1 MRILLVS
8 EPGENGVFRHV
19 EDLTEHLISTGH
31 TVSLAYSDVRSSDRL
46 FCLVEKVRQSGGFT
60 ENLEI
65 ANQPQFGD
73 LRAIMRL
80 LSLYRRF
87 KPDVIHAHSAKAG
100 GLVRLLRRFGAH
112 PQVFYTPH
120 AYYGLGRKASFSVR
134 FFTFVERYLAPGTV
148 TINLSPDE
156 AEYGR
161 NVLRLP
167 FSLQKLIP
175 NGVDTRHFAPGT
187 TDERQALRAE
197 MGIPPSAVVVGSLG
211 RFSYQKDPMTLHRA
225 FRACVDLMPNLY
237 LVHVGCGSLREEVQK
252 YAKMHGYEHRVI
264 WIDYL
269 RDPGPFYRM
278 LDCFMLTSRYE
289 GLSFA
294 ALEAMATNVPLVL
307 SDAPGNR
314 GFMDLGLSHL
324 WTARVEYPASFAS
337 AITSWYD
344 DRAHPRPCNHKEI
357 AAAGFSRKV
366 QFENIEAAYAQ
377 TLGPRHGKTEPSVHP
392 VRS

>member
-19 EDLTEHLISTGH
+19 EDLTEYLISAGH
-31 TVSLAYSDVRSSDRL
+31 IVSLAYSDVRGSDRL
-46 FCLVEKVRQSGGFT
+46 FCLVDKVRQAGGLT

-65 ANQPQFGD
+65 ANQPQLGD
-73 LRAIMRL
+73 LRAIVRL
-80 LSLYRRF
+80 LGLYHRF
-87 KPDVIHAHSAKAG
+87 KPQVVHAHSAKAG
-100 GLVRLLRRFGAH
+100 GLVRILRRFGAS

-120 AYYGLGRKASFSVR
+120 AYYGLGRPPSFSVR
-134 FFTFVERYLAPGTV
+134 FFTFVERYLAPRTV

-156 AEYGR
+156 AEYGK

-167 FSLQKLIP
+167 LSLQKLIP
-175 NGVDTRHFAPGT
+175 NGVNTRHFTSGT
-187 TDERQALRAE
+187 ASERQALRTE
-197 MGIPPSAVVVGSLG
+197 MGIPQNAVVVGSLG
-211 RFSYQKDPMTLHRA
+211 RFSFQKDPMTLHRA
-225 FRACVDLMPNLY
+225 FRACVDLMPDLY
-237 LVHVGCGSLREEVQK
+237 LVHVGSGDLRSEVQK
-252 YAKMHGYEHRVI
+252 YARNHGYEHRVI

-294 ALEAMATNVPLVL
+294 VLEAMASNVPLVL

-314 GFMDLGLSHL
+314 GFTELGLSHL

-344 DRAHPRPCNHKEI
+344 DRAHPRPCNHQEI
-357 AAAGFSRKV
+357 ANSAFSRKV

-377 TLGPRHGKTEPSVHP
+377 AIGPRIGNTEQSAHP
-392 VRS
+392 ARS

>member
-19 EDLTEHLISTGH
+19 EDLTEYLISAGH
-31 TVSLAYSDVRSSDRL
+31 AVSLAYSDVRSSDRL
-46 FCLVEKVRQSGGFT
+46 FCLIDKVQQAGGLT
-60 ENLEI
+60 VNLAI
-65 ANQPQFGD
+65 ANQPQLGD
-73 LRAIMRL
+73 MRALVRL
-80 LSLYRRF
+80 LGLYRKF
-87 KPDVIHAHSAKAG
+87 KPDVVHAHSAKAG

-120 AYYGLGRKASFSVR
+120 AYYGLGRKQSPSVR
-134 FFTFVERYLAPGTV
+134 FFTFVERYLAPKTV

-156 AEYGR
+156 AEYGKK
-161 NVLRLP
+161 VLRLP
-167 FSLQKLIP
+167 SSFQKLIP
-175 NGVDTRHFAPGT
+175 NGVNTRHFAPGT
-187 TDERQALRAE
+187 IAERLALRAE
-197 MGIPPSAVVVGSLG
+197 MGIPPNAVVAGSLG
-211 RFSYQKDPMTLHRA
+211 RFSFQKDPMTLHRA
-225 FRACVDLMPNLY
+225 FRACVDLMPDLY
-237 LVHVGCGSLREEVQK
+237 LVHVGSGDLRADAQK
-252 YAKMHGYEHRVI
+252 YARMHGYEHRVI

-269 RDPGPFYRM
+269 RDPAPFYRM

-294 ALEAMATNVPLVL
+294 VLEAMASNVPLVL

-314 GFMDLGLSHL
+314 GFTVLGLSHL

-344 DRAHPRPCNHKEI
+344 DRAHPRPCNHQEI
-357 AAAGFSRKV
+357 AAAGFSRKA

-377 TLGPRHGKTEPSVHP
+377 AIGPPHKKPETSAHP
-392 VRS
+392 ARS